1 MREIKFRVYDTERK
15 NYMYPNDLEHG
26 DYSLGVL
33 SGEVRGKYG
42 EVFPNFVVEEFT
54 GLKDKNGQDIY
65 EGDLIKMTVTKDV
78 HHEGNV
84 IFKNGA
90 FGINRMLL
98 GVERFTPFT
107 AYANYCKI
115 EITKKDE
122 KTN

>member
-1 MREIKFRVYDTERK
+1 MREIKFRVYNTERK

-42 EVFPNFVVEEFT
+42 EVFPNFIVEQFT
-54 GLKDKNGQDIY
+54 GIKDKNGQEIY
-65 EGDLIKMTVTKDV
+65 ENDLIKLTVTKDV
-78 HHEGNV
+78 YHKGKV

-90 FGINRMLL
+90 FGINRAYLNA
-98 GVERFTPFT
+98 ERFTPFCGYA
-107 AYANYCKI
+107 AYCEI
-115 EITKKDE
+115 EILRNE

>member
-1 MREIKFRVYDTERK
+1 MREVKFRVYDTETN

-54 GLKDKNGQDIY
+54 GLKDKNGQKIY
-65 EGDLIKMTVTKDV
+65 EGDSIKLTVTKDV
-78 HHEGNV
+78 YHKGKV

-90 FGINRMLL
+90 FGINRFYL
-98 GVERFTPFT
+98 GAERFTSFT
-107 AYANYCKI
+107 GYAAYCEI
-115 EITKKDE
+115 EILKDE
-122 KTN
+122 ETN